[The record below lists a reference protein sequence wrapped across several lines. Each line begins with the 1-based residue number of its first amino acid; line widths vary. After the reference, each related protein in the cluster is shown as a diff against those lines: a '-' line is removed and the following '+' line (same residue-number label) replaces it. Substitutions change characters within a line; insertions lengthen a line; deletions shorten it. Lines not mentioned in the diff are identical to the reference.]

1 MFDLIKWEIK
11 KNLRPGVI
19 VAWVIG
25 LMLGFN
31 MVFTNFG
38 IEETYAVIFSKYY
51 GIVPIMG
58 IIMFTMF
65 SGSFVLEYSSNTYG
79 LIKASKNGKNKLV
92 LAKFIANGISASII
106 NLSILMVMV
115 GRAIVVFKFDGL
127 DLPLKSLWYFGN
139 SGSDITIGQMLI
151 IVSLT
156 VILGSFLF
164 AAIGIYLSSL
174 CKIKGGKRIPRG
186 RTFSKERTPHIY
198 IRVSDMKNNTIITT
212 DLKYIDDDVY
222 QTIKNY
228 TISSSDLYLT
238 IAGTIGHVGIVPK
251 QFDGMNLTENAAK
264 LTGIICDKK
273 YLLYSLLSST
283 AQEHFKSRFHQVA
296 QPKLSIET
304 ASSTMIYLP
313 PLKEQHRIVSQIEE
327 IFAQLDTIEA
337 SL

>member
-174 CKIKGGKRIPRG
+174 CKNAVIPFIFGGLTMGIQYLMGYYIIDGYTP
-186 RTFSKERTPHIY
+186 SKEILVNLPVNGMY
-198 IRVSDMKNNTIITT
+198 SQQLIR
-212 DLKYIDDDVY
+212 
-222 QTIKNY
+222 
-228 TISSSDLYLT
+228 
-238 IAGTIGHVGIVPK
+238 
-251 QFDGMNLTENAAK
+251 
-264 LTGIICDKK
+264 
-273 YLLYSLLSST
+273 
-283 AQEHFKSRFHQVA
+283 
-296 QPKLSIET
+296 
-304 ASSTMIYLP
+304 
-313 PLKEQHRIVSQIEE
+313 
-327 IFAQLDTIEA
+327 
-337 SL
+337 